1 MSKYQSVLFLYT
13 GKIPLPS
20 SRDNHVFNSCSMLP
34 DTLLT
39 CHVYAQFISLYRQL
53 LTEAVMDEWRDSQD
67 AGYYLVTYYISSY
80 TSISIKANNCLGT
93 DH

>member
-13 GKIPLPS
+13 GKNPLPS
-20 SRDNHVFNSCSMLP
+20 SRDKHIFNSCSMLP

-53 LTEAVMDEWRDSQD
+53 LTEAVLDEWRDSQD
-67 AGYYLVTYYISSY
+67 AGYYLITY
-80 TSISIKANNCLGT
+80 
-93 DH
+93 

>member
-1 MSKYQSVLFLYT
+1 MSKYQSVHFLYT
-13 GKIPLPS
+13 SKNPLPL
-20 SRDNHVFNSCSMLP
+20 SRDNHVFNFCSMLP

-67 AGYYLVTYYISSY
+67 AGYYLITY
-80 TSISIKANNCLGT
+80 
-93 DH
+93 